1 MKGALMKF
9 RRTILPALAAVVTL
23 AFSWQAAPE
32 NTIPFEWNG
41 VKRIVA
47 VGDIHGAYDSLVSI
61 LQQAGLVDKKL
72 RWIGGETHLVQVGD
86 MVDRGS
92 ESRKVIDLLMKLEQ
106 DAERKGGKVHVLI
119 GNHDAMAVLGI
130 LDHTSPEE
138 IESYRDRD
146 SKTRREQ
153 LFKRRYENMVAEAKA
168 QEIEPPSEDVE
179 WKKFLDQFPLGLIE
193 HRLAFQPD
201 GPYGSWILQHN
212 VAILINSTLF
222 SHSDWTAEYAAR
234 GLSEVN
240 RLVRAELSGKADL
253 NTGIAFATSS
263 PLQNRRFSKVP
274 LRRDVQE
281 SYGSMLEPILTTMKA
296 SRIVVGHTMTRG
308 VIEPRFGG
316 MHISVD
322 AGMLDFYGGGQLVA
336 LEIEGDQLRAI
347 HTGGKV
353 ALPSYLD
360 ETNLLDYLL
369 EVASVAPE
377 NLVVRINIIE
387 RYRSRDENEAARR
400 TLEELFRIDRAIP
413 ERYSAGICKL
423 WKAVETPEMAPNEW
437 VASNCLE
444 P

>member
-1 MKGALMKF
+1 MKLRK
-9 RRTILPALAAVVTL
+9 TILLTLAAVVTL
-23 AFSWQAAPE
+23 AFAWQAEPE

-61 LQQAGLVDKKL
+61 LQQSRLVDKKR

-86 MVDRGS
+86 VVDRGP
-92 ESRKVIDLLMKLEQ
+92 ESRKALDLLMKLEK

-119 GNHDAMAVLGI
+119 GNHDAMNVIGL

-146 SKTRREQ
+146 SKTRRKQ
-153 LFKRRYENMVAEAKA
+153 LFKRRYEKMVADAKA
-168 QEIEPPSEDVE
+168 QEIEPPSEKVE

-212 VAILINSTLF
+212 VAILINGTLF
-222 SHSDWTAEYAAR
+222 SHSDWTAEFAAK

-253 NTGIAFATSS
+253 KTGITFAAQI
-263 PLQNRRFSKVP
+263 PLQNRRFSLVP

-281 SYGSMLEPILTTMKA
+281 TYGRILEPILTTLKA

-308 VIEPRFGG
+308 VIVPRFGG
-316 MHISVD
+316 MHISLD
-322 AGMLDFYGGGQLVA
+322 AGMLGFYGGGQLVA
-336 LEIEGDQLRAI
+336 LEIEGDKLRAI

-353 ALPSYLD
+353 ALPLYLD
-360 ETNLLDYLL
+360 ENNLLDYLL

-377 NLVVRINIIE
+377 NLMVRVNIIDQ
-387 RYRSRDENEAARR
+387 YRSRGENEAARR
-400 TLEELFRIDRAIP
+400 TMEELLRIDKTIP
-413 ERYSAGICKL
+413 ERYTETVCNL
-423 WKAVETPEMAPNEW
+423 WNSVETRETAPNEW
-437 VASNCLE
+437 ITANCQ
-444 P
+444 

>member
-1 MKGALMKF
+1 MKF
-9 RRTILPALAAVVTL
+9 RKKILLTLAAVVTL
-23 AFSWQAAPE
+23 AFTWQVEPE

-61 LQQAGLVDKKL
+61 LQQADLVDKRL
-72 RWIGGETHLVQVGD
+72 RWAGGETHLVQVGD
-86 MVDRGS
+86 MVDRGPG
-92 ESRKVIDLLMKLEQ
+92 SRKVIELLMKLEK
-106 DAERKGGKVHVLI
+106 DAERKGGKVHVLT
-119 GNHDAMAVLGI
+119 GNHDAMNVVGI

-146 SKTRREQ
+146 SKTRQKRVFE
-153 LFKRRYENMVAEAKA
+153 RRYENMVADAKA

-179 WKKFLDQFPLGLIE
+179 WKKFIDQFPLGFIE
-193 HRLAFQPD
+193 HRLAFQPN

-212 VAILINSTLF
+212 VAILINGILF
-222 SHSDWTAEYAAR
+222 SHSDWTAEYAAK

-240 RLVRAELSGKADL
+240 RRVRAELSGKADL
-253 NTGIAFATSS
+253 KTGIAFAVSS
-263 PLQNRRFSKVP
+263 PLQNRRFSMVP

-281 SYGSMLEPILTTMKA
+281 SYGSILEPILTTLKA

-353 ALPSYLD
+353 ALPAYLD

-377 NLVVRINIIE
+377 NLAVRIYIIE
-387 RYRSRDENEAARR
+387 QYRGRGENEAARR
-400 TLEELFRIDRAIP
+400 TMEELFRIDKTIP
-413 ERYSAGICKL
+413 ERFTAGVCKL
-423 WKAVETPEMAPNEW
+423 WKAVETPEMAPNGW
-437 VASNCLE
+437 VAANCLGS
-444 P
+444 